1 MGLSPPGASDLS
13 QCALKRLGYLSLD
26 PNERSNHQAREL
38 KSVHVDTPAHVIK
51 FVLHKCHPNK
61 LNIYNQVRA
70 VIYARM
76 LELILAKPFWEASR
90 VIECLCVCNSV
101 GHPCSQ

>member
-1 MGLSPPGASDLS
+1 VQISCKIEVFVGLPPPGASDLS
-13 QCALKRLGYLSLD
+13 QCTLKRLGYLSLD

-70 VIYARM
+70 LHRCI
-76 LELILAKPFWEASR
+76 
-90 VIECLCVCNSV
+90 CGC
-101 GHPCSQ
+101 